1 MTRKSP
7 FRTSDW
13 VLLALF
19 VLSLCGILLPR
30 LMHIAAGAAFLAIAL
45 VHTRTKLPVRG
56 RLPLMRQTGLAAAAI
71 LALLLAVVLVT
82 GICLTLQSYGLRA
95 PAPNADWRFWHIVLS
110 LAVASALFIHVLTQ
124 ASRCMEGW
132 RLYGAAGG
140 AFVALITALF
150 GIPYADR
157 WLRHVEIDA
166 AAAIAGPAVSA
177 RGRTLV
183 VYFSRSGNTADL
195 SKVDAVSG
203 ASFMKDRKSGRL
215 HGNAELLALMA
226 QSATGAE
233 LAQVR
238 VSVPYPPGY
247 TDTVRIAARELRD
260 GRSPEILESCLTG
273 ARYDNVILVFP
284 LWWGTVPRAVES
296 FFEKTGIK
304 PARLLPVITHGSG
317 GAGESVK
324 ALAKLLPDA
333 HISRPL
339 TVYSSSVPHARE
351 ELRGYLAKEL
361 N

>member
-1 MTRKSP
+1 
-7 FRTSDW
+7 
-13 VLLALF
+13 
-19 VLSLCGILLPR
+19 
-30 LMHIAAGAAFLAIAL
+30 
-45 VHTRTKLPVRG
+45 
-56 RLPLMRQTGLAAAAI
+56 
-71 LALLLAVVLVT
+71 
-82 GICLTLQSYGLRA
+82 
-95 PAPNADWRFWHIVLS
+95 
-110 LAVASALFIHVLTQ
+110 
-124 ASRCMEGW
+124 
-132 RLYGAAGG
+132 
-140 AFVALITALF
+140 
-150 GIPYADR
+150 
-157 WLRHVEIDA
+157 
-166 AAAIAGPAVSA
+166 
-177 RGRTLV
+177 
-183 VYFSRSGNTADL
+183 
-195 SKVDAVSG
+195 
-203 ASFMKDRKSGRL
+203 MKDRKSGRL
-215 HGNAELLALMA
+215 LGNAELLALMA

-260 GRSPEILESCLTG
+260 GRPPEILESGLTG

-304 PARLLPVITHGSG
+304 PAQLLPVVTHGSG